1 MKELKFRITFTED
14 LLGSSSNDPH
24 LHENY
29 IASKAPDAWSTAE
42 EVEALGIDAVVENG
56 KTIFPKDT
64 DGTPI
69 FWDYQIKGYF
79 KESCKALSKVPGN
92 SRLTCGSSPRP
103 AGSGSRRPAS
113 GTTCRDLSG
122 PPRRW
127 ANASHWRTARRSAPE
142 LPSSLPCGCS
152 LTRMPTLSGSGLT
165 TEHSTAWASGAT
177 PVTADPLYIVG
188 PIPNDIHDIAG
199 G

>member
-14 LLGSSSNDPH
+14 LLGSSSSDPH

-79 KESCKALSKVPGN
+79 KESCKALSKVPGT
-92 SRLTCGSSPRP
+92 LSSKLK
-103 AGSGSRRPAS
+103 AYKQHI
-113 GTTCRDLSG
+113 DLRIF
-122 PPRRW
+122 PTPRRIRITETGKRYDLQRPLR
-127 ANASHWRTARRSAPE
+127 ASTPMGERIALAHSEEAPADTYIECTITCLDDRLWPTVKEWLDYGALRGIGQWRN
-142 LPSSLPCGCS
+142 
-152 LTRMPTLSGSGLT
+152 SGRGRF
-165 TEHSTAWASGAT
+165 AWEEIS
-177 PVTADPLYIVG
+177 
-188 PIPNDIHDIAG
+188 
-199 G
+199 